1 MGITRR
7 KKGQHL
13 QWEQRLLIERLR
25 LKGLTVREIGDSVGC
40 SYATVS
46 RELRRGQ
53 YVHTNSDLTTEE
65 RYSPEIAEQQY
76 RAGLLDKGPDVK
88 IGHDH
93 KLAKKLESLVIH
105 KLYSPSTAVSEL
117 RQAGWPFAVSIC
129 ARTVYNYVYNGVLGI
144 DQKHLP
150 MKGKQR
156 SRVRR
161 KKRQQQKRASVG
173 TSIDYRPAEIDERS
187 TFGHWEMDTVY
198 TSKKAALKPALLV
211 LTERVTRQEIIMRI
225 RDRTSGSVI
234 RALNAIERSMGAA
247 QFSLIFRTITV
258 ANGSEFADFEG
269 MEKSSL
275 RKRASRTKVYY
286 CHAHRSYE
294 RGSNENA
301 NRMIRRHLPK
311 GTDFSKVPARK
322 ITEIQNWMNNYPRKV
337 LGWQTSN
344 MVYQR
349 YLQELLE

>member
-25 LKGLTVREIGDSVGC
+25 LKGLTVREIGDIVGC

-53 YVHTNSDLTTEE
+53 YVHTNSDFTTEE
-65 RYSPEIAEQQY
+65 RYSPEIAERQY
-76 RAGLLDKGPDVK
+76 RAGLLDKGPAVK

-93 KLAKKLESLVIH
+93 KLAQKLERLVIH
-105 KLYSPSTAVSEL
+105 NLYSPSAAVSEL

-144 DQKHLP
+144 EQKHLP

-156 SRVRR
+156 SRVRS
-161 KKRQQQKRASVG
+161 KNHKRQKRASAG
-173 TSIDYRPAEIDERS
+173 TIIDCRPAEIDDRT

-198 TSKKAALKPALLV
+198 SSKKARLKPALLV
-211 LTERVTRQEIIMRI
+211 LTERISRQEIIMRI
-225 RDRTSGSVI
+225 RDRTSGSVV
-234 RALNAIERSMGAA
+234 RALNSIERSIGAA

-258 ANGSEFADFEG
+258 DNGSEFADFEG